1 MSKDEKINDRPIL
14 SEDDWF
20 ALAVA
25 SVVIGFVLFGFV
37 AAWIMTTNDLE
48 AAKERID
55 VAVPFAT
62 VYLAVVTFFT
72 VAWRG
77 LVSARQADQQKA
89 QNDANDDASYAK
101 LLQEGAKLLGDST
114 KAQDQLAGLASLEVV
129 IHEPRKRFSPQA
141 LDVVAHFYSS
151 IHKNISKAD
160 AASYHSNAVASFARS
175 IMNKASSADMRSS
188 IRASFSANTPDM
200 QWPGV
205 SGFQR
210 QEYYGGRFAN
220 TQLEKICR
228 DEFKIDNAQIWK
240 VEFPYKHAIITNC
253 VFRWCKVRRL
263 EDIDVEFDGNK
274 FENCDF
280 SGCNFASD
288 PNSIDDALSLRQA
301 GNWFDIDRPPLFKEV
316 FDWGKIL
323 IPKRLKAT
331 GTYAALDSEDDDLEI

>member
-1 MSKDEKINDRPIL
+1 MSNDEKNNDRPTL
-14 SEDDWF
+14 LEDDWF

-25 SVVIGFVLFGFV
+25 SVVIGLVLFGFV
-37 AAWIMTTNDLE
+37 AAWIMLTDDLT
-48 AAKERID
+48 AAKQRTDI
-55 VAVPFAT
+55 VVPFAT
-62 VYLAVVTFFT
+62 IYLAVVTFFT

-101 LLQEGAKLLGDST
+101 LLQEGAKLLGDFT

-141 LDVVAHFYSS
+141 LDVVANFYSS
-151 IHKNISKAD
+151 IHKGISKTD
-160 AASYHSNAVASFARS
+160 AVNYDLNAVASFARS
-175 IMNKASSADMRSS
+175 IMNGASSAGMRSS

-210 QEYYGGRFAN
+210 QEYYGGRFAD

-228 DEFKIDNAQIWK
+228 DEFKIDNAHIWK
-240 VEFPYKHAIITNC
+240 VEFPYKHAIVTNC

-263 EDIDVEFDGNK
+263 DDIDVEFDGNK
-274 FENCDF
+274 FENCEF
-280 SGCNFASD
+280 SGCNFGSD
-288 PNSIDDALSLRQA
+288 PGFIDEALSLREA
-301 GNWFDIDRPPLFKEV
+301 GNWFDVDSPPSFKDE
-316 FDWGKIL
+316 FDWERIL
-323 IPKRLKAT
+323 IPKRRKAN
-331 GTYAALDSEDDDLEI
+331 GVYAAVSAQDDDLDI